1 METFP
6 WSNRVLLL
14 RTLADG
20 SIGNSPQHDLFRAK
34 WGREST
40 IMWGRARHAEFGPHP
55 HTLSIRAV
63 WGGTQLCHVSGR
75 TIAVD
80 DDNFLI
86 LNHGRVVSTSI
97 RATHAVEALT
107 ICFAPELAGMVH
119 EDAGLTLEQALE
131 RGGSAAAAAPE
142 FLENLQRHENKV
154 SPVLRFIRA
163 HLCRGLSDDSWY
175 EEQLVFL
182 LERMRA
188 RQSELARQIED
199 LGMIRAAT
207 RREAFRRVGLA
218 TDYLQS
224 HYAGNVDLDTLAR
237 MACLSKYHFLR
248 VFTLIHGV
256 TPRAYLQR
264 KRVDVAVRL
273 LQSTQLA
280 VSEVAA
286 NVGFAYE
293 STLLRHVR
301 RRLKLSPRQLRSRA
315 PTSLRD
321 AGRVSAIAAS

>member
-1 METFP
+1 ML
-6 WSNRVLLL
+6 VL
-14 RTLADG
+14 RTLSDF
-20 SIGNSPQHDLFRAK
+20 SSGNSPQHDLFRAK

-40 IMWGRARHAEFGPHP
+40 IMWGRARHADFGPHP
-55 HTLSIRAV
+55 HALSIRAV
-63 WGGTQLCHVSGR
+63 WNGTQHCHVGGR
-75 TIAVD
+75 SIAVD

-86 LNHGRVVSTSI
+86 LNSGRIVSTSI
-97 RATHAVEALT
+97 RATHAVESLT
-107 ICFAPELAGMVH
+107 ICFAPEFAGMVQ
-119 EDAGLTLEQALE
+119 EDAGLTLDQALD
-131 RGGSAAAAAPE
+131 RAGSPAATAPE
-142 FLENLQRHENKV
+142 FLENLQHHENKV

-163 HLCRGLSDDSWY
+163 HLCRGLADETWY
-175 EEQLVFL
+175 EEQLLFL

-188 RQSELARQIED
+188 RQSKLAEKIEE
-199 LGMIRAAT
+199 LGMSRAAT

-218 TDYLQS
+218 TDYLHA
-224 HYAGNVDLDTLAR
+224 HYSGNVNLEALAR

-248 VFTLIHGV
+248 LFTLIHGV

-273 LQSTQLA
+273 LKSTQLA

-301 RRLKLSPRQLRSRA
+301 RRLNVSPRELRSRMA
-315 PTSLRD
+315 VVP
-321 AGRVSAIAAS
+321 V

>member
-1 METFP
+1 
-6 WSNRVLLL
+6 VLLL
-14 RTLADG
+14 RTLADL
-20 SIGNSPQHDLFRAK
+20 SIGNSPQHDFFRAK

-40 IMWGRARHAEFGPHP
+40 IMWGRARHAEFGPQP

-63 WGGTQLCHVSGR
+63 WGGTQHCHVGGR

-86 LNHGRVVSTSI
+86 LNHGRIVSTSI
-97 RATHAVEALT
+97 RATHAVESLT
-107 ICFAPELAGMVH
+107 ICFAPEFAGMVH
-119 EDAGLTLEQALE
+119 EEAGLTLEQALD
-131 RGGSAAAAAPE
+131 RAGSPAVAAPE
-142 FLENLQRHENKV
+142 FLENLQRHENMV

-163 HLCRGLSDDSWY
+163 HLCRGLADDTWY
-175 EEQLVFL
+175 EEQLLFL

-188 RQSELARQIED
+188 RQSKLARQIEE

-218 TDYLQS
+218 TDYLHA
-224 HYAGNVDLDTLAR
+224 HYSGNVDLETLAGI
-237 MACLSKYHFLR
+237 ACLSKFHFLR
-248 VFTLIHGV
+248 LFTLIHGV

-273 LQSTQLA
+273 LESTELA

-301 RRLKLSPRQLRSRA
+301 RRLKLSPRQLRSRVMG
-315 PTSLRD
+315 PLRD
-321 AGRVSAIAAS
+321 APRVSAIAAS

>member
-1 METFP
+1 
-6 WSNRVLLL
+6 VLLL
-14 RTLADG
+14 RTLADL

-34 WGREST
+34 WGHENT
-40 IMWGRARHAEFGPHP
+40 IMWGRARHADFGPRP
-55 HTLSIRAV
+55 HALSIRAV
-63 WGGTQLCHVSGR
+63 WGGTQQCHVSGR

-86 LNHGRVVSTSI
+86 LNHGRIVSTSI
-97 RATHAVEALT
+97 RATHAVESLT

-119 EDAGLTLEQALE
+119 EEAGLTLEQALD
-131 RGGSAAAAAPE
+131 RAGSPTAAVPE
-142 FLENLQRHENKV
+142 FLEHLQHHENKV

-163 HLCRGLSDDSWY
+163 HLCRGLVDDAWY

-188 RQSELARQIED
+188 RQSKLAVQIDE
-199 LGMIRAAT
+199 LGMSRAST

-218 TDYLQS
+218 TDYLHA
-224 HYAGNVDLDTLAR
+224 HYAGNVDLETLAR

-248 VFTLIHGV
+248 LFTAIHGV

-264 KRVDVAVRL
+264 KRVNVAVRL
-273 LQSTQLA
+273 LESTQLA
-280 VSEVAA
+280 ISEVAA

-301 RRLKLSPRQLRSRA
+301 RRLKLSPRQLRSRVA
-315 PTSLRD
+315 GSLRD
-321 AGRVSAIAAS
+321 APRLSAIAAS

>member
-1 METFP
+1 M
-6 WSNRVLLL
+6 LLL
-14 RTLADG
+14 RTLADL

-40 IMWGRARHAEFGPHP
+40 ILWGRARHAEFGPHP

-63 WGGTQLCHVSGR
+63 WGGTQHCHVSGR

-86 LNHGRVVSTSI
+86 LNHGRIVSTSI
-97 RATHAVEALT
+97 RATHAVESLT

-119 EDAGLTLEQALE
+119 EEADLTLEQALD
-131 RGGSAAAAAPE
+131 RAGSPTEAAPE
-142 FLENLQRHENKV
+142 FLENLQHHENMV

-163 HLCRGLSDDSWY
+163 HLCRGLADDTWY
-175 EEQLVFL
+175 EEQLLFL

-188 RQSELARQIED
+188 RQSKLARQIEE

-218 TDYLQS
+218 TDYLHA
-224 HYAGNVDLDTLAR
+224 HYAGNVDLETLAR
-237 MACLSKYHFLR
+237 IACLSKYHFLR
-248 VFTLIHGV
+248 LFTLIHGV

-273 LQSTQLA
+273 LESTELA
-280 VSEVAA
+280 ISEVAG

-301 RRLKLSPRQLRSRA
+301 RRLKLSPRQLRSRGA
-315 PTSLRD
+315 ASLRD
-321 AGRVSAIAAS
+321 APRVSAIAAS